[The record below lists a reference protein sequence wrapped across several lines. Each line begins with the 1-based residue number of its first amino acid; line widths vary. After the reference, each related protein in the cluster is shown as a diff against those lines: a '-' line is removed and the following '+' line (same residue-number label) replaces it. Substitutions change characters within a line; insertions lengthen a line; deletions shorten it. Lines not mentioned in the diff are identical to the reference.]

1 MPLFFTAP
9 ENIRKRE
16 KIILIYGNEAKHI
29 IKSLRYKKN
38 DQILISDGRGNKYI
52 SLIDSYKQQVL
63 KCKIVKSLSD
73 NHDSGSSKI
82 VLAQSILK
90 SNKMDFVIQKS
101 TELGIASV
109 IPFISSRTI
118 PMVSSINFEKKLKRW
133 QKIAYESS
141 KQSERTVIPEILPII
156 SFEELL
162 KNSVNFNLSLILWE
176 NEMSTNLKDIIT
188 SSPKPNKILFLIGPE
203 GGFSDEEIKFAKA
216 AGLKSV
222 SLGKHYLRS
231 ETAAIF
237 VLSVITY
244 VFNF

>member
-9 ENIRKRE
+9 ENIRKSE
-16 KIILIYGNEAKHI
+16 KIILIYGNEARHI

-38 DQILISDGRGNKYI
+38 DQILISDGKGNKYI
-52 SLIDSYKQQVL
+52 SIIDNYKHQVL
-63 KCKIVKSLSD
+63 QCKIVRSIPD
-73 NHDSGSSKI
+73 NLNSGISKI

-90 SNKMDFVIQKS
+90 SNKMDFIIQKS
-101 TELGIASV
+101 TELGITSI

-118 PMVSSINFEKKLKRW
+118 PMVSSINFDKKLKRW

-141 KQSERTVIPEILPII
+141 KQSERTIIPEILPII
-156 SFEELL
+156 SFKELL
-162 KNSVNFNLSLILWE
+162 KNTANFNLTLIFWE
-176 NEMSTNLKDIIT
+176 NERSTNLKDVIT
-188 SSPKPNKILFLIGPE
+188 SSPKPNKILCLIGPE
-203 GGFSDEEIKFAKA
+203 GGFSDEEIKLAKD

-222 SLGKHYLRS
+222 SLGDHYLRS